1 MFSQQINFLSRAS
14 DGEVR
19 HTWSWGSEHRC
30 HAKRVRRLSSSLMI
44 AANWPPGARTPTS
57 PSCPSLWCRPAGRL
71 SSRQA
76 SPSSTTQPRSIYL
89 TDQRERLKVI
99 SNKLQNNHDRVARVP
114 LGAFTMVLICTIIIT
129 IIRVAKVRL
138 GASTMVLGC
147 TRTLSTAGRDIWSV
161 FLSTYQDLLDCSRHW
176 LLGSFLFGTEIGGA
190 SEKNH
195 PVRDIWGHWSLIN
208 CLMGL
213 V

>member
-1 MFSQQINFLSRAS
+1 M
-14 DGEVR
+14 
-19 HTWSWGSEHRC
+19 
-30 HAKRVRRLSSSLMI
+30 
-44 AANWPPGARTPTS
+44 
-57 PSCPSLWCRPAGRL
+57 PAGREAEF
-71 SSRQA
+71 QA
-76 SPSSTTQPRSIYL
+76 GFSKFYNATKVYILNRSERERE
-89 TDQRERLKVI
+89 RERLKVII
-99 SNKLQNNHDRVARVP
+99 SNKLQNNHDSVARVP

-195 PVRDIWGHWSLIN
+195 LVRDI
-208 CLMGL
+208 
-213 V
+213 